1 MPTIADL
8 VREAY
13 SHWDDAAVLARTGR
27 ELHDRNRLDHAQE
40 VLARALELD
49 ASDPDTWAYLGYA
62 HLRSFRPQRGFEVL
76 REGIERTGSDRL
88 RASLAGFT
96 PYGEERKA
104 LLQELADSDE
114 PGVRAATA
122 SVRLWA
128 GDQDALDEVRQLYA
142 DHPDDPHV
150 RQTWFWTLLN
160 AHHRGLARAKGLDLR
175 EEGVPLA
182 ERKIAEDPDR
192 ISGHWMKAQ
201 LLMAEQDWDAVL
213 AATRA
218 ALERFPDEE
227 TMMFLRGRAHAEKG
241 DPDRAVECL
250 ARAIGMKPSFAG
262 ARAELGKVYEAQGKL
277 ALAESVFREIPGA
290 NPDYAGGPV
299 SLALFLARRERW
311 DEAESLLLETW
322 PRLQPWQKARLKEQP
337 DAQPLLE
344 RERVKGVLQEEVGGR
359 G

>member
-8 VREAY
+8 VKEAY
-13 SHWDDAAVLARTGR
+13 SHWGDAAVLARTGR
-27 ELHDRNRLDHAQE
+27 EFHDRNRLDRAQE

-62 HLRSFRPQRGFEVL
+62 HLRSFQPHEGFEVL
-76 REGIERTGSDRL
+76 RKGIERTGSDQL

-96 PYGEERKA
+96 PHEEERKA
-104 LLQELADSDE
+104 LLAELAGSDE

-128 GDQDALDEVRQLYA
+128 GEEGAFDEVRQVHA

-160 AHHRGLARAKGLDLR
+160 SRHRGLAGAKGLDLR

-192 ISGHWMKAQ
+192 ISGYWMKAQ

-213 AATRA
+213 EATGA
-218 ALERFPDEE
+218 ALERFADEE

-241 DPDRAVECL
+241 DPDRAAECF

-277 ALAESVFREIPGA
+277 ALAESVFREIPRA
-290 NPDYAGGPV
+290 NPAYAGGPV

-311 DEAESLLLETW
+311 DEAESVLLETW
-322 PRLQPWQKARLKEQP
+322 SRLQPWQRARLQEQP
-337 DAQPLLE
+337 DARPLLE
-344 RERVKGVLQEEVGGR
+344 RERVKAVLEEPP
-359 G
+359 

>member
-1 MPTIADL
+1 MPTIPDL

-27 ELHDRNRLDHAQE
+27 ELHDRNRLDRAQE
-40 VLARALELD
+40 ILAQALELD

-62 HLRSFRPQRGFEVL
+62 YLRGFQPHKGFEVL
-76 REGIERTGSDRL
+76 REGIERTGSDQL

-96 PYGEERKA
+96 PHEEERKA
-104 LLQELADSDE
+104 LLEELADRDE

-128 GDQDALDEVRQLYA
+128 GEESAFDEVRQVHA

-160 AHHRGLARAKGLDLR
+160 SHHRGLAQAKGLDLR
-175 EEGVPLA
+175 REGVPLA
-182 ERKIAEDPDR
+182 ERKIEEDPER
-192 ISGHWMKAQ
+192 ISGYWMKSQ
-201 LLMAEQDWDAVL
+201 LLMAERDWDAVL
-213 AATRA
+213 EATGT

-227 TMMFLRGRAHAEKG
+227 TMMFLRGRAYAEKG
-241 DPDRAVECL
+241 DPDRAAECF

-277 ALAESVFREIPGA
+277 ALAESVFREIPRA
-290 NPDYAGGPV
+290 NPGYAGGPV

-322 PRLQPWQKARLKEQP
+322 SRLQPWQKARLKEQP
-337 DAQPLLE
+337 DARPLLE
-344 RERVKGVLQEEVGGR
+344 RERVRAVLEEDG
-359 G
+359 